1 MKPKKKF
8 SILLIIFL
16 IMNFFICSNIFA
28 IEPDVHAEAIF
39 SAEVSTGKILFEKNA
54 HEKMYPASTTKV
66 MTALLVLEN
75 CKLTDTATASYNA
88 ISIIPSGYS
97 IANIQV
103 GETLSIED
111 LLYALMLPSANE
123 AANVLAEHVAGS
135 IASFSSMM
143 NTRAEELGCK
153 QTHFVNPNGIHNE
166 DHYSTAYDLYLIA
179 SEAMKNETFRKIVST
194 PTYTLPPTE
203 QYTDNDRVCKNTNQ
217 LIHVNNSSKPSNYYY
232 KYCIGIKTGFT
243 TQAQNCLIS
252 QASKDGLEII
262 NVVLGAGATEDD
274 LSVRYLDSIALF
286 ENAYNNYSMDNIKEE
301 NDIIKTVEVKN
312 GTKKTKNLDL
322 LSKNTITAFHNIEI
336 DLKNIEPEI
345 TLKDNFKAPIK
356 KGDIVGT
363 AKYKVDDLEYQTELI
378 AGSDVEKSNI
388 GMFLIISSIVILV
401 LAMIIMPKK
410 KGNRNK
416 KYRYMVHNR

>member
-1 MKPKKKF
+1 MKLKKKI
-8 SILLIIFL
+8 SILLIIFF
-16 IMNFFICSNIFA
+16 IINFFICSKIFA
-28 IEPDVHAEAIF
+28 VEPDVHAEAIF
-39 SAEVSTGKILFEKNA
+39 SAEVSTGKVLFEKNA

-103 GETLSIED
+103 GETLTIED

-135 IASFSSMM
+135 IDSFSSMM

-179 SEAMKNETFRKIVST
+179 NEAMKNETFRKIVST
-194 PTYTLPPTE
+194 TTYTLPPTE
-203 QYTDNDRVCKNTNQ
+203 QYVDNDRVCKNTNQ
-217 LIHVNNSSKPSNYYY
+217 LIHINNSSKKTNYYY

-262 NVVLGAGATEDD
+262 NVVLGAGATEDE

-301 NDIIKTVEVKN
+301 NDIVKSIEVKN
-312 GTKKTKNLDL
+312 GTKKTKNLEL
-322 LSKNTITAFHNIEI
+322 LSKDKITVFHSLDI
-336 DLKNIEPEI
+336 DLKTIEPEI
-345 TLKDNFKAPIK
+345 TLKDNLKAPVK

-363 AKYKVDDLEYQTELI
+363 AKYKVDDLEYKTELI
-378 AGSDVEKSNI
+378 AGSDVEKSNFVSI
-388 GMFLIISSIVILV
+388 FLISSGLV
-401 LAMIIMPKK
+401 VLVFAMIIMPKK
-410 KGNRNK
+410 KSKRNK
-416 KYRYMVHNR
+416 KYRYMANR

>member
-1 MKPKKKF
+1 MKLKRKI
-8 SILLIIFL
+8 SILLIVFL
-16 IMNFFICSNIFA
+16 IINFFTCLNIFA
-28 IEPDVHAEAIF
+28 VEPNVQAEALF
-39 SAEVSTGKILFEKNA
+39 SAEVSTGKVLFEKNA
-54 HEKMYPASTTKV
+54 YQKMYPASTTKV

-75 CKLTDTATASYNA
+75 CELTDTAKASYNA

-103 GETLSIED
+103 GETLTIED

-135 IASFSSMM
+135 ISSFASMM

-179 SEAMKNETFRKIVST
+179 KEAMKNEIFRKIVST
-194 PTYTLPPTE
+194 TTYTLPSTE
-203 QYTDNDRVCKNTNQ
+203 QYTENDRICKNTNQ
-217 LIHVNNSSKPSNYYY
+217 LIHVNNSKKPDNYYY

-252 QASKDGLEII
+252 EASKDGLEII
-262 NVVLGAGATEDD
+262 NVVLGAKATEDD
-274 LSVRYLDSIALF
+274 LSIRYLDSIELF
-286 ENAYNNYSMDNIKEE
+286 ENAYNNYSMDNIKEI
-301 NDIIKTVEVKN
+301 DDVVKTIEVKN

-322 LSKNTITAFHNIEI
+322 LSKSTITAFHNLEI
-336 DLKNIEPEI
+336 DLKTLEPEI
-345 TLKDNFKAPIK
+345 TLKDNFKAPVK

-363 AKYKVDDLEYQTELI
+363 AKYKVDDLEYETELV

-388 GMFLIISSIVILV
+388 GVLLIGSGAIVLIIAL
-401 LAMIIMPKK
+401 IIMPKK
-410 KGNRNK
+410 KGKRNK
-416 KYRYMVHNR
+416 KYRYLAKM